1 MKQSRLAKKI
11 SFVILSIICLFWIFP
26 LIWAVFTSFKSQN
39 EIASSGFSLLP
50 QVWTFEN
57 YATLLNNSEAS
68 PVFQWFMNSLIIS
81 TTFMVL
87 TVFITAFAAYGFAR
101 IQWPGRDFVFSI
113 LLGSMMFPTVI
124 NLIPNFKIISTLG
137 WANTFLAI
145 IVPGLA
151 SVYNVFLVRQFIRAI
166 PVELDES
173 AYIDGANEFQ
183 IFWHII
189 LPLLKPI
196 LLVVALFSFTASW
209 NDFLWPSIVMT
220 DVSTMPITPGLQLLQ
235 GQYQTFPGLSTAG
248 AILALLPTFL
258 LYLVAQKYFMQSM
271 SLQSGMK

>member
-1 MKQSRLAKKI
+1 MKQSKLAKNV
-11 SFVILSIICLFWIFP
+11 SFIILSVVCLFWILP

-39 EIASSGFSLLP
+39 EIASSGFSFLP
-50 QVWTFEN
+50 KAWTFEN
-57 YATLLNNSEAS
+57 YATLMNNSEAS

-81 TTFMVL
+81 TAFMVL
-87 TVFITAFAAYGFAR
+87 TVFITAFAAYGFTR
-101 IQWPGRDFVFSI
+101 VQWPGRDFVFSV

-124 NLIPNFKIISTLG
+124 NLIPNFKIISSLG

-151 SVYNVFLVRQFIRAI
+151 SVYNVFLVRQFMRAI

-189 LPLLKPI
+189 LPLIKPI

-220 DVSTMPITPGLQLLQ
+220 DVSRMPITPGLQLLQ

-248 AILALLPTFL
+248 AILALVPTFL

>member
-1 MKQSRLAKKI
+1 MKQSKLAKNV
-11 SFVILSIICLFWIFP
+11 SFIILSIVCLFWILP
-26 LIWAVFTSFKSQN
+26 LIWAVFTSFKSQD
-39 EIASSGFSLLP
+39 EIASSGFSFLP
-50 QVWTFEN
+50 KVWTFEN
-57 YATLLNNSEAS
+57 YATLMNNSEAS

-81 TTFMVL
+81 TAFMVL
-87 TVFITAFAAYGFAR
+87 TVFITAFAAYGFIR
-101 IQWPGRDFVFSI
+101 IQWPGRDFVFSV

-124 NLIPNFKIISTLG
+124 NLIPNFKIISSLG

-151 SVYNVFLVRQFIRAI
+151 SVYNVFLVRQFMRAI

-189 LPLLKPI
+189 FPLIKPI

-220 DVSTMPITPGLQLLQ
+220 DVSRMPITPGLQLLQ

-248 AILALLPTFL
+248 AILALVPTFL

>member
-1 MKQSRLAKKI
+1 M
-11 SFVILSIICLFWIFP
+11 
-26 LIWAVFTSFKSQN
+26 
-39 EIASSGFSLLP
+39 
-50 QVWTFEN
+50 
-57 YATLLNNSEAS
+57 NNSEAS

-81 TTFMVL
+81 TAFMVL
-87 TVFITAFAAYGFAR
+87 TVFITAFAAYGFTR
-101 IQWPGRDFVFSI
+101 IQWPGRDFVFSV

-124 NLIPNFKIISTLG
+124 NLIPNFKIISSLG

-151 SVYNVFLVRQFIRAI
+151 SVYNVFLVRQFMRAI

-189 LPLLKPI
+189 LPLIKPI

-220 DVSTMPITPGLQLLQ
+220 DVSRMPITPGLQLLQ

-248 AILALLPTFL
+248 AILALVPTFL

>member
-1 MKQSRLAKKI
+1 MKQSKLAKNV
-11 SFVILSIICLFWIFP
+11 SFIILSVVCLFWILP

-39 EIASSGFSLLP
+39 EIASSGFSFLP
-50 QVWTFEN
+50 KAWTFEN
-57 YATLLNNSEAS
+57 YATLMNNSEAS

-81 TTFMVL
+81 TAFMVL
-87 TVFITAFAAYGFAR
+87 TVFITAFAAYGFTR
-101 IQWPGRDFVFSI
+101 IQWPGRDFVFSV

-124 NLIPNFKIISTLG
+124 NLIPNFKIISSLG

-151 SVYNVFLVRQFIRAI
+151 SVYNVFLVRQFMRSI

-189 LPLLKPI
+189 FPLIKPI

-220 DVSTMPITPGLQLLQ
+220 DVSRMPITPGLQLLQ

-248 AILALLPTFL
+248 AILALVPTFL

>member
-1 MKQSRLAKKI
+1 MKQSKLAKNV
-11 SFVILSIICLFWIFP
+11 SFIILSVVCLFWILP
-26 LIWAVFTSFKSQN
+26 LVWAVFTSFKSQN
-39 EIASSGFSLLP
+39 EIASSGFSFLP
-50 QVWTFEN
+50 KAWTFEN
-57 YATLLNNSEAS
+57 YATLMNNSEAS

-81 TTFMVL
+81 TAFMVL
-87 TVFITAFAAYGFAR
+87 TVFITAFAAYGFTR
-101 IQWPGRDFVFSI
+101 IQWPGRDFVFSV

-124 NLIPNFKIISTLG
+124 NLIPNFKIISSLG

-151 SVYNVFLVRQFIRAI
+151 SVYNVFLVRQFMRAI

-189 LPLLKPI
+189 LPLIKPI

-220 DVSTMPITPGLQLLQ
+220 DVSRMPITPGLQLLQ

-248 AILALLPTFL
+248 AILALVPTFL

>member
-87 TVFITAFAAYGFAR
+87 TVFITAFAAYGFTR

>member
-1 MKQSRLAKKI
+1 MKQSKLAKNV
-11 SFVILSIICLFWIFP
+11 SFIILSVVCLFWILP

-39 EIASSGFSLLP
+39 EIASSGFSFLP
-50 QVWTFEN
+50 KAWTFEN
-57 YATLLNNSEAS
+57 YATLMNNSEAS

-81 TTFMVL
+81 TAFMVL
-87 TVFITAFAAYGFAR
+87 TVFITAFAAYGFTR
-101 IQWPGRDFVFSI
+101 IQWPGRDFVFAV

-124 NLIPNFKIISTLG
+124 NLIPNFKIISSLG

-151 SVYNVFLVRQFIRAI
+151 SIYNVFLVRQFMRAI

-189 LPLLKPI
+189 LPLIKPI

-220 DVSTMPITPGLQLLQ
+220 DVSRMPITPGLQLLQ

-248 AILALLPTFL
+248 AILALVPTFL